1 MKPKFFPSPPDWHA
15 WLEEH
20 HQTHDE
26 LWVGFYKR
34 SSKKPSITWPES
46 VDGALCFGWID
57 GVRKSLDE
65 VSYVIRFTPRR
76 PRSVWSAINIRRV
89 AELSS
94 QGLMRPAGLEAFK
107 KRTGNRSEIYAY
119 EQRQGAKLSGVHAKE
134 FRAHKKAWK
143 FFLAQPP
150 WYQRTA
156 SWWVISAKKEET
168 RMKRLAQLIEDS
180 EHERTIRELRRPA
193 RKK

>member
-1 MKPKFFPSPPDWHA
+1 MCQRTKADRHVEAGTVRSSRGFTRNSELGPAMKPKFFPSPPDWHA

-34 SSKKPSITWPES
+34 GSKKPSITRPES
-46 VDGALCFGWID
+46 VDGALGFGWID

-65 VSYVIRFTPRR
+65 VRYVIRFTPRR

-89 AELSS
+89 AELTS

-107 KRTGNRSEIYAY
+107 KRTGNRSEIFAY
-119 EQRQGAKLSGVHAKE
+119 
-134 FRAHKKAWK
+134 
-143 FFLAQPP
+143 
-150 WYQRTA
+150 
-156 SWWVISAKKEET
+156 
-168 RMKRLAQLIEDS
+168 
-180 EHERTIRELRRPA
+180 
-193 RKK
+193 